1 MPPAETRRGARDSD
15 RILGDACEALIAA
28 LFLDGGFERATQ
40 IVLANWRGLI
50 DAPFDAS
57 AINPK
62 SRLQEWALA
71 QGLAL
76 PSYSLVSREGP
87 DHAPLFT
94 VEVVVAGYE
103 PVSAVGATLRAA
115 ESAAAGALLAR
126 EGGAP

>member
-1 MPPAETRRGARDSD
+1 MTAASPPSPVSVA
-15 RILGDACEALIAA
+15 
-28 LFLDGGFERATQ
+28 
-40 IVLANWRGLI
+40 
-50 DAPFDAS
+50 DAS
-57 AINPK
+57 AVNPK
-62 SRLQEWALA
+62 SRLQEWALS